1 MMSDSHLLPES
12 KSHNPNGGVI
22 RGKSGGL
29 KPDRSRRSWSPR
41 EEEVLIL
48 ALKDLVTNRWKAD
61 NGFRAGFLTRVE
73 EFVRREIPTTTV
85 RAQPHISSKINTWK
99 KFYNSLNMMLD
110 RSGVGFNS
118 DGDWKIECND
128 DQWAQIVKADS
139 NARYMRYKSWPF
151 YNDWKY
157 IYGKDRAAGLRCEGM
172 TQAFAKMG
180 AAPSPSGG
188 VSSPTGGVP
197 SPMREPHPDVYNIN
211 LEDLYTQ
218 EEIQESL
225 NPDTGCESS
234 YKSHTA
240 SNKPNRKR
248 KAGSALESILEAMS
262 KMNEDTNQ
270 RLDTLTTRIGYE
282 FDLSAKRT
290 EVSTLLRTVPGLDRK
305 QKFLASDILVKEPER
320 LDLFMGY
327 DDDEKADYLMHILE
341 EKNGK

>member
-1 MMSDSHLLPES
+1 MMSDSHILPES

-22 RGKSGGL
+22 RGRSGGL
-29 KPDRSRRSWSPR
+29 KPERPRRSWSPR

-48 ALKDLVTNRWKAD
+48 ALKDLVTNHWKAD
-61 NGFRAGFLTRVE
+61 NGFRAGFLTRV
-73 EFVRREIPTTTV
+73 
-85 RAQPHISSKINTWK
+85 
-99 KFYNSLNMMLD
+99 
-110 RSGVGFNS
+110 
-118 DGDWKIECND
+118 
-128 DQWAQIVKADS
+128 DS

-157 IYGKDRAAGLRCEGM
+157 IYRKDRAVGLRCEGM

-180 AAPSPSGG
+180 AAPFPS
-188 VSSPTGGVP
+188 GGVP
-197 SPMREPHPDVYNIN
+197 SPMPEPHPDVYNVN
-211 LEDLYTQ
+211 LEYLYTQ

-234 YKSHTA
+234 YKNHTT

-248 KAGSALESILEAMS
+248 KAETELESILEVMS

-270 RLDTLTTRIGYE
+270 LLDTLTTCIGYE

-290 EVSTLLRTVPGLDRK
+290 EVSTLLRTVPGLDRE
-305 QKFLASDILVKEPER
+305 QKFIASDILVKEPER

>member
-1 MMSDSHLLPES
+1 
-12 KSHNPNGGVI
+12 
-22 RGKSGGL
+22 
-29 KPDRSRRSWSPR
+29 
-41 EEEVLIL
+41 
-48 ALKDLVTNRWKAD
+48 
-61 NGFRAGFLTRVE
+61 
-73 EFVRREIPTTTV
+73 
-85 RAQPHISSKINTWK
+85 
-99 KFYNSLNMMLD
+99 MMLD

-157 IYGKDRAAGLRCEGM
+157 IYGKDRAAGLLCEGM

-197 SPMREPHPDVYNIN
+197 SPMREPHPDVYNVN

-234 YKSHTA
+234 YKSHTT